1 MIFKDK
7 NIETIF
13 KTHFIP
19 FLEKTRSLVNKTY
32 HTDEF
37 RKKFGDFIRDL
48 LLAKISI
55 LDAGKQY
62 FELINGLTFDKK
74 QINDLLK
81 LFTNNVPLF
90 EYSQNAAKSYSETE
104 RKSLE
109 DFWNKKFYDISKE
122 HTYDYDSF
130 MEDLKSKCHCSQK
143 EDRSRSASA
152 APIFESNTKGALDS
166 FLEEYGEEDS
176 INEIKVEHFSSE
188 NSSDLESMLK
198 EKLRE
203 PSTCSILGFT
213 WTVDESADELL
224 SQLPS
229 KDDLV
234 QMIKNGWTSM
244 DSNLRSTGMIPKGV
258 IVVIAPKGWKPNEDF
273 IESINEE
280 LVMKLNENNGEFF
293 IATFWDNGNLAD
305 LTDILRDPNTKCTN
319 PFYEQN
325 LG

>member
-19 FLEKTRSLVNKTY
+19 FLEKTRNLVNKAY
-32 HTDEF
+32 CTDEF

-62 FELINGLTFDKK
+62 FELINGLTLDKK

-90 EYSQNAAKSYSETE
+90 EYTQNAAKSYSEVE

-143 EDRSRSASA
+143 EDKSRSASA

-166 FLEEYGEEDS
+166 FLEEYGEEDDDD
-176 INEIKVEHFSSE
+176 EIKHFSSE

-198 EKLRE
+198 EKLHT
-203 PSTCSILGFT
+203 PSTCSLLGFT
-213 WTVDESADELL
+213 WTMDESANELH

-234 QMIKNGWTSM
+234 QMIKNGWDNT
-244 DSNLRSTGMIPKGV
+244 DNTLRTAGITPKGV
-258 IVVIAPKGWKPNEDF
+258 VIVIAPKGWEPNEDF
-273 IESINEE
+273 IKVINEE

-293 IATFWDNGNLAD
+293 IAPFWDNGNLAD